1 MKNLFG
7 VGLVLTTIFLGG
19 CNDSSDSNSNENTS
33 SSSSAKNLTI
43 QTYTPGSEGIF
54 AVASTV
60 ISGEKD
66 AILVDAQFQK
76 KYAKEVVD
84 LIKKSGKNLKYIYI
98 SHSDPDYYFGTD
110 EILKAFPN
118 AKVVSTA
125 QTAYLITASKD
136 DKLAVWKDQL
146 AADAPE
152 KIIIP
157 EALNE
162 GYLELDG
169 KRVEVQLDPEDTA
182 HSFLWIPSL
191 KTALGGISVSYD
203 SHLWMADTD
212 GAEGIDK
219 WVKQIEKIKS
229 LNPEKVIPGHYVKSD
244 FSPKP
249 LDWIK
254 DYLVNFKTA
263 ITQYKTSADIISF
276 MDKAY
281 PNLDD
286 KPTLEMS
293 AQVFSKELDW
303 KVASPYPVIGQK
315 ITVDF
320 DAMKFNLDFTDNK
333 NMSFAG
339 AGGAAGPE
347 INDKVTYTPI
357 EIAKNVFMVYW
368 HEDKSGDNV
377 VHIQDYNRDVVYT
390 NIASSDSSFTHL
402 QGKITGVKGVI
413 KDANLQGPLD
423 AAFFAQGQTLNA
435 DFGDTKYTLQF
446 KDDKNLVVTSTTPT
460 QTANV
465 EYVAKQVAANVFMV
479 YWTDPATK
487 RNVVQILDNANKIIY
502 QNIAQADGT
511 FTHLKGEFSVN

>member
-1 MKNLFG
+1 MKKLFG

-19 CNDSSDSNSNENTS
+19 CNDSSDSSDQNES
-33 SSSSAKNLTI
+33 SSGAPLTL
-43 QTYTPGSEGIF
+43 QTYSPGADGIF

-66 AILVDAQFQK
+66 AILVDAQFQN

-98 SHSDPDYYFGTD
+98 SHSDPDYYFGTN

-125 QTAYLITASKD
+125 QTAYLISASKD

-191 KTALGGISVSYD
+191 KTVLGGISVSYD
-203 SHLWMADTD
+203 SHLWMADTN
-212 GAEGIDK
+212 GAEGIDQ
-219 WVKQIEKIKS
+219 WIKQIEKIKA

-254 DYLVNFKTA
+254 EYLVNFKTA
-263 ITQYKTSADIISF
+263 IGQYKTSGEIIQF

-281 PNLDD
+281 PNLEDR
-286 KPTLEMS
+286 PTLEMS
-293 AQVFSKELDW
+293 AQVFTKEIDW
-303 KVASPYPVIGQK
+303 KVAAPYPVIGQ
-315 ITVDF
+315 TVTIDF
-320 DAMKFNLDFTDNK
+320 DSVKFDLDFKDNK
-333 NMSFAG
+333 NMSFVG
-339 AGGAAGPE
+339 AGGSVGLE
-347 INDKVTYTPI
+347 TNDKVVYTPV

-377 VHIQDYNRDVVYT
+377 VHVQDYNRDLVYT
-390 NIASSDSSFTHL
+390 NIASKDSSFTHL

-413 KDANLQGPLD
+413 QDSSQQGTLTDP
-423 AAFFAQGQTLNA
+423 FFALGQTLNA
-435 DFGDTKYTLQF
+435 DFGDAKYTLQF
-446 KDDKNLVVTSTTPT
+446 KDGKNLVVTSTTAPI

-479 YWTDPATK
+479 YWTEPSTK
-487 RNVVQILDNANKIIY
+487 RNVVQIFDNANKVIY
-502 QNIAQADGT
+502 QNIAQADGA
-511 FTHLKGEFSVN
+511 FIHLKGQFSANP